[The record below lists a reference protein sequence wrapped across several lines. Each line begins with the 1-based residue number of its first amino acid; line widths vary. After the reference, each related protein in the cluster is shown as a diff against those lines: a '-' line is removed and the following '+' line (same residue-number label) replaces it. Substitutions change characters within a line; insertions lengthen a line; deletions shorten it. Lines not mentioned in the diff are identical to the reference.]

1 MSNEKLMN
9 TRIRQKID
17 TSENWAKATGFSPRE
32 GELIVYSDLHK
43 IKVGDGTTN
52 VNDLPFSTGGVTY
65 VTATR
70 AEDYGWR
77 CSHSPEKIVQLVK
90 QGQIVQLKRIY
101 DGDNIDDDDI
111 FTLVD
116 YYYDQQHK
124 DESFVT
130 FSRADEDPHSE
141 IIWVYSD
148 QTIESSEYWFA
159 SRGDIESYSY
169 VLNIARHHDETTGEI
184 TYSVDNF
191 DQREMEL
198 VMRNRHLLI
207 AKVYD
212 PNDMG
217 ELCYNCLL
225 SNYEADEG
233 LFEFTYVAERDT
245 INGGGDGRGVIR
257 TFEIRGAD
265 NIVVT
270 ERCDIVDLTWL
281 YQNKYSDQD
290 VSKYLLTIERAGTYK
305 IDTINDVYI
314 CEVQLGPGG
323 PFHTITDFCDD
334 GLLYVDKYS
343 NGNLVSSIGYS
354 SGEEQHLTK
363 LLVSDPTSEL
373 QAANKRY
380 VDNSISQK
388 LSELEGGGAGEST
401 DSGGAIFG
409 DTDTNEA
416 TGSNAVVMGESSQA
430 LGDNSLAI
438 GKEVQTGCKGY
449 YIKAIDPANRYIYL
463 ATDGVER
470 VPTWTNPSDHYD
482 SNFNTGYT
490 IITPEEIQTGEFPAY
505 ANEFSISSE
514 DYYHWVFAADIVDIS
529 GNRIQYS
536 EKNIMSENPDKE
548 HAAYKKWMENFEG
561 KAKPMKFYV
570 PTQSEAG
577 NIVTG
582 HYTLAVGKGSVAA
595 EDYAVAEGRY
605 NLAVGYAAH
614 VEGDSNRAGYTSHAE
629 GVRTQALG
637 LGAHTEG
644 QETVATGRFAH
655 AQGSGSEATGDFA
668 HAEGYYTKATGN
680 YSHAQGSGSEASGM
694 YANAQ
699 GVNTTASGR
708 FSHAGG
714 RASIAAGE
722 GTIAQ
727 GENPAAFAPYS
738 VALGYKTQTGYADAE
753 NQKEFQHLLGSL
765 VTGENMTFEYE
776 EQSQIITIPL
786 QATQVDFSYTTEEE
800 VHLPGNDFDIS
811 LELTLQYLNEKR
823 ESIGEFKFGTNNIP
837 TGARYM
843 RINGH
848 PSTTG
853 SAGFAVIH
861 MRNISFQ
868 FTISQPVGTS
878 SLAFGSYTAALGN
891 HSLAGGLY
899 TTASGSRAI
908 ALGEGSSDNRTE
920 ATGDVSIAMGKHV
933 KATNTGSV
941 ALGADTTASGEYSIA
956 LGKNTSATASHAF
969 ANGINTKATQSHA
982 IALGSNSN
990 AKGIAS
996 LAFGDTNNAE
1006 KAYTW
1011 ALGQRNIVNAIHSL
1025 AVGRDNT
1032 TNGQFNLAIGEGN
1045 TTTGK
1050 YAMALG
1056 NGATANGKNAIA
1068 LGSGAYAGP
1077 NEIAIG
1083 NYNKIGLFVDENAN
1097 HSIDITRNAIT
1108 FKGTVNESILSI
1120 GDFGITMDRTGDA
1133 APPSIGEGVIAAGGG
1148 CAATGCLSVAI
1159 SDFLDA
1165 TGDYSFAMGQGQP
1178 ERSTETG
1185 EVIKFGAHG
1194 GYSVA
1199 FGYNV
1204 NAEGSHSLAFGD
1216 HAHASDNFALAFGA
1230 FASADAPNSVAI
1242 GGNATA
1248 SGYSS
1253 FALGYGTTA
1262 GGKYSVTFGQNTST
1276 AAEGAIAFG
1285 NTSKANVTSSSGAYN
1300 SLVGGYYS
1308 ESSHSATI
1316 VVGNQ
1321 LRSANI
1327 NGAVFGQYNSIEGLG
1342 ATANDR
1348 ALLILGNGSSDS
1360 ARSNAFVV
1368 LRDGRMILGSGSH
1381 GTALPASGYE
1391 GQIFFLES

>member
-9 TRIRQKID
+9 TRVRQKID
-17 TSENWAKATGFSPRE
+17 TSENWSKAINFTPLA
-32 GELIVYSDLHK
+32 GEIIIYSDLK
-43 IKVGDGTTN
+43 KFKVGDGISL
-52 VNDLPFSTGGVTY
+52 VNELDFYNENTFY
-65 VTATR
+65 VTLSYTDDG
-70 AEDYGWR
+70 ELYS
-77 CSHSPEKIVQLVK
+77 SHSPAEIDTLVK
-90 QGQIVQLKRIY
+90 QGKVVQLKQ
-101 DGDNIDDDDI
+101 DNSNWISALADLYIGEDD
-111 FTLVD
+111 
-116 YYYDQQHK
+116 
-124 DESFVT
+124 VT
-130 FSRADEDPHSE
+130 SYAMFAYVGEDPHTG
-141 IIWVYSD
+141 IIY
-148 QTIESSEYWFA
+148 I
-159 SRGDIESYSY
+159 RGD
-169 VLNIARHHDETTGEI
+169 G
-184 TYSVDNF
+184 
-191 DQREMEL
+191 
-198 VMRNRHLLI
+198 
-207 AKVYD
+207 
-212 PNDMG
+212 
-217 ELCYNCLL
+217 
-225 SNYEADEG
+225 
-233 LFEFTYVAERDT
+233 
-245 INGGGDGRGVIR
+245 
-257 TFEIRGAD
+257 
-265 NIVVT
+265 VVT
-270 ERCDIVDLTWL
+270 V
-281 YQNKYSDQD
+281 QD
-290 VSKYLLTIERAGTYK
+290 NYFAT
-305 IDTINDVYI
+305 
-314 CEVQLGPGG
+314 PG
-323 PFHTITDFCDD
+323 
-334 GLLYVDKYS
+334 
-343 NGNLVSSIGYS
+343 
-354 SGEEQHLTK
+354 
-363 LLVSDPTSEL
+363 
-373 QAANKRY
+373 Y
-380 VDNSISQK
+380 VDNITPLIIYIDENQEHIYEWQCQQIIEALANGQKILQLAERKSNSETKYFSQVYYDNYSDNVTNYIEFQQMACDFSTNESIVLDLISREITRTQF
-388 LSELEGGGAGEST
+388 SPPSAGGST
-401 DSGGAIFG
+401 ESGGNIFG
-409 DTDTNEA
+409 DAETNSAEGTYA
-416 TGSNAVVMGESSQA
+416 TAFGSDSNA
-430 LGDNSLAI
+430 LGDNSMAI

-449 YIKAIDPANRYIYL
+449 YIKAIDPASRYIYL
-463 ATDGVER
+463 ATDGVEC
-470 VPTWTNPSDHYD
+470 VPTWANPSDHYD
-482 SNFNTGYT
+482 SNFNTEYT
-490 IITPEEIQTGEFPAY
+490 IITPEEIEAGAMPSY
-505 ANEFSISSE
+505 SNEFSISSE

-570 PTQSEAG
+570 PTQSDAG

-595 EDYAVAEGRY
+595 DDYAVAEGRY
-605 NLAVGYAAH
+605 NLAVGYASH

-644 QETVATGRFAH
+644 QETIATGRFAH
-655 AQGSGSEATGDFA
+655 AQGSGSEAAGDFA
-668 HAEGYYTKATGN
+668 HAGGFYSKATGI
-680 YSHAQGSGSEASGM
+680 SSCAQGSGTEASGM

-699 GVNTTASGR
+699 GVNTIASGH

-714 RASIAAGE
+714 RTSIAAGE

-753 NQKEFQHLLGSL
+753 IQKEFQHLLGSL
-765 VTGENMTFEYE
+765 VTGESMTFEHGG

-800 VHLPGNDFDIS
+800 VYLPGNDFDIS

-843 RINGH
+843 QINGQ
-848 PSTTG
+848 PSITG
-853 SAGFAVIH
+853 SAGFAAIH

-868 FTISQPVGTS
+868 FTISQSVGTS

-899 TTASGSRAI
+899 TTASGSRSLAF
-908 ALGEGSSDNRTE
+908 GEGSSDDRTE
-920 ATGDVSIAMGKHV
+920 ATGDTSIAMGKHV
-933 KATNTGSV
+933 KATNTGAI
-941 ALGADTTASGEYSIA
+941 ALGIDTRSTGEYSVA
-956 LGKNTSATASHAF
+956 LGKNTEATASHALT
-969 ANGINTKATQSHA
+969 NGINTKATQSHA

-1011 ALGQRNIVNAIHSL
+1011 ALGQRNTVNAIHSL
-1025 AVGRDNT
+1025 AIGRDNT
-1032 TNGQFNLAIGEGN
+1032 TNGRFNFAFGENCLTNGDYSVAI
-1045 TTTGK
+1045 
-1050 YAMALG
+1050 G
-1056 NGATANGKNAIA
+1056 NGAIVDGTNGIA

-1077 NEIAIG
+1077 NEITIG
-1083 NYNKIGLFVDENAN
+1083 SANYNKIGLFVDENAN
-1097 HSIDITRNAIT
+1097 HSIDITQNAIT
-1108 FKGTVNESILSI
+1108 FKGIVNESILSI

-1133 APPSIGEGVIAAGGG
+1133 VPPSISEGVIAAGGG
-1148 CAATGCLSVAI
+1148 CAATGRLSVAI

-1178 ERSTETG
+1178 ERFTETG

-1194 GYSVA
+1194 DYSLA

-1230 FASADAPNSVAI
+1230 FATADAPNSVAI

-1248 SGYSS
+1248 SGNSS
-1253 FALGYGTTA
+1253 FAFGDNAIAEADNAIAIGSGSKSSVPNTIAIGTNAKATVNDAIAIGSNAIANSPYTIAIGNGSNANKSFAVAIGCGNIASATGAFALGYGTTA

-1308 ESSHSATI
+1308 ESSHNATI

-1381 GTALPASGYE
+1381 GTTLPASGYE